1 MPESAP
7 TPTTEVSPSSAS
19 DSGAGNPPSP
29 QPAEGNWRRSF
40 WWLNITQFQGAFSTN
55 AFQNLLSY
63 MVLGMGLTHDQRDK
77 MVPLILLFFS
87 VPLVL
92 FSMAGGFL
100 ADRFSKR
107 QVIIWTK
114 LIEIAAMA
122 AGIIALG
129 TGYFPLQ
136 LAVLFVVAT
145 QSALFGP
152 SKYGLLPEILPE
164 KWLSWGNGILELLTF
179 LAIISGIVAAGLMS
193 ERFHGHEVYA
203 FALLLVA
210 GLLWADF
217 QPGDRESSGGCAGE
231 KVSRQ
236 LCG

>member
-1 MPESAP
+1 MSA
-7 TPTTEVSPSSAS
+7 AS
-19 DSGAGNPPSP
+19 RQGG
-29 QPAEGNWRRSF
+29 WRRSY
-40 WWLNITQFQGAFSTN
+40 WALNITQFQGAFSAN

-63 MVLGMGLTHDQRDK
+63 MVLGMELTHEQRDK

-92 FSMAGGFL
+92 FSMTGGFL

-145 QSALFGP
+145 QAALFGP

-164 KWLSWGNGILELLTF
+164 KLLSWGNGILELLTF
-179 LAIISGIVAAGLMS
+179 LAIISGNVAAGLMS
-193 ERFHGHEVYA
+193 ERFPGHAVYA
-203 FALLLVA
+203 FALLLVLA
-210 GLLWADF
+210 CCGLV
-217 QPGDRESSGGCAGE
+217 SSLGIA
-231 KVSRQ
+231 KV
-236 LCG
+236 

>member
-1 MPESAP
+1 MPECHRQPPMPDAAP
-7 TPTTEVSPSSAS
+7 TLPTDMSSSNGRLAG
-19 DSGAGNPPSP
+19 DGAQPPERQS
-29 QPAEGNWRRSF
+29 AEKGWRRSF
-40 WWLNITQFQGAFSTN
+40 WALNITQFQGAFGTN

-63 MVLGMGLTHDQRDK
+63 MVLGMGLTHEQRDK

-107 QVIIWTK
+107 QVIIGTK
-114 LIEIAAMA
+114 VVEIAAMA
-122 AGIIALG
+122 AGIVALS
-129 TGYFPLQ
+129 TGYFPLL
-136 LAVLFVVAT
+136 LAVLFVVAM

-179 LAIISGIVAAGLMS
+179 LAIISGTVAAGLMS
-193 ERFHGHEVYA
+193 ERFHGHEV
-203 FALLLVA
+203 
-210 GLLWADF
+210 
-217 QPGDRESSGGCAGE
+217 
-231 KVSRQ
+231 
-236 LCG
+236 